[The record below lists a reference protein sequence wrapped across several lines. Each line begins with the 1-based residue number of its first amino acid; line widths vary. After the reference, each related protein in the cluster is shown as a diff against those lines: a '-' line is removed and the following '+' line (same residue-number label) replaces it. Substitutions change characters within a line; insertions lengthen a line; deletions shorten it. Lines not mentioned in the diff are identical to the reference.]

1 MIVDF
6 VKLQLTRKFLTMMCK
21 YINSLTIHFC
31 IGILSAFITVLIVD
45 NISLATICLLVFA
58 LPIWFTFYN
67 RVKDMTSEEIS
78 ETFGFKGNKFLD
90 CTNE

>member
-1 MIVDF
+1 
-6 VKLQLTRKFLTMMCK
+6 MMLK
-21 YINSLTIHFC
+21 YFNSLTIHFC
-31 IGILSAFITVLIVD
+31 FGILSAFIVILIAD
-45 NISLATICLLVFA
+45 NISLATTCLLVFA

-78 ETFGFKGNKFLD
+78 EKFGFKGNKFLD

>member
-1 MIVDF
+1 M
-6 VKLQLTRKFLTMMCK
+6 
-21 YINSLTIHFC
+21 
-31 IGILSAFITVLIVD
+31 AD
-45 NISLATICLLVFA
+45 NIFLATTCLFVFA

-78 ETFGFKGNKFLD
+78 EKFGFKGNKFLD

>member
-1 MIVDF
+1 M
-6 VKLQLTRKFLTMMCK
+6 RKYF
-21 YINSLTIHFC
+21 NSLTIHFC
-31 IGILSAFITVLIVD
+31 FGILSAFIVILKAD
-45 NISLATICLLVFA
+45 NISLATTCLLVFA

-78 ETFGFKGNKFLD
+78 EKFGFKGNKFLD

>member
-1 MIVDF
+1 
-6 VKLQLTRKFLTMMCK
+6 MMHK
-21 YINSLTIHFC
+21 YFNSLTIHFC
-31 IGILSAFITVLIVD
+31 FAILSAFITILIVD
-45 NISLATICLLVFA
+45 NMYLATTCLLVFA

-78 ETFGFKGNKFLD
+78 EKFGFKGNKFLD

>member
-1 MIVDF
+1 
-6 VKLQLTRKFLTMMCK
+6 MMHK
-21 YINSLTIHFC
+21 YINSLTIHFYFA
-31 IGILSAFITVLIVD
+31 ILSAFIVILIVD
-45 NISLATICLLVFA
+45 NISLATTCLLVFV

-78 ETFGFKGNKFLD
+78 EKFGFKGNKFLD

>member
-1 MIVDF
+1 MH
-6 VKLQLTRKFLTMMCK
+6 K

-31 IGILSAFITVLIVD
+31 FAILSAFITILIVD
-45 NISLATICLLVFA
+45 NISLATICLLAFV

-67 RVKDMTSEEIS
+67 RVKYMTSEEIS
-78 ETFGFKGNKFLD
+78 EKFGFKGNKFLD

>member
-1 MIVDF
+1 
-6 VKLQLTRKFLTMMCK
+6 MMLK
-21 YINSLTIHFC
+21 YFNSLTIHFC
-31 IGILSAFITVLIVD
+31 FGILSAFIAILIAD
-45 NISLATICLLVFA
+45 NISLATTCLLVFA

-78 ETFGFKGNKFLD
+78 EKFGFKGNKFLD

>member
-1 MIVDF
+1 
-6 VKLQLTRKFLTMMCK
+6 MMHK

-31 IGILSAFITVLIVD
+31 FAILSAFIVILIVD
-45 NISLATICLLVFA
+45 NMYLVTTCLLVFA

-78 ETFGFKGNKFLD
+78 EKFGFKGNKFLD

>member
-1 MIVDF
+1 
-6 VKLQLTRKFLTMMCK
+6 MMHK
-21 YINSLTIHFC
+21 HVNSLTIHFC
-31 IGILSAFITVLIVD
+31 FAILSAFIVILIVD
-45 NISLATICLLVFA
+45 NMYLATTCLLVFA

-78 ETFGFKGNKFLD
+78 EKFGFKGNKFLD

>member
-1 MIVDF
+1 
-6 VKLQLTRKFLTMMCK
+6 MMLK
-21 YINSLTIHFC
+21 YTNSLTIHFC
-31 IGILSAFITVLIVD
+31 FAILSAFITVLIVD
-45 NISLATICLLVFA
+45 NISLATTCLLVFA

-78 ETFGFKGNKFLD
+78 DKFGFKGNKFLD

>member
-1 MIVDF
+1 MY
-6 VKLQLTRKFLTMMCK
+6 K
-21 YINSLTIHFC
+21 YINSLTIHFFFT
-31 IGILSAFITVLIVD
+31 ILSAFITVLVVD
-45 NISLATICLLVFA
+45 NISLATTCLLVFA

-78 ETFGFKGNKFLD
+78 EKFGFKGNKFLD

>member
-1 MIVDF
+1 MH
-6 VKLQLTRKFLTMMCK
+6 K

-31 IGILSAFITVLIVD
+31 LGILSAFIGILIVD
-45 NISLATICLLVFA
+45 DISLATICLLVFI

-78 ETFGFKGNKFLD
+78 EKFGFKGNKFLD

>member
-1 MIVDF
+1 
-6 VKLQLTRKFLTMMCK
+6 MMHK

-31 IGILSAFITVLIVD
+31 FAILSAFIVILIVD
-45 NISLATICLLVFA
+45 NISLATTYLFVFA
-58 LPIWFTFYN
+58 LPLWITFYN

-78 ETFGFKGNKFLD
+78 EKFGFKGNKFLD

>member
-1 MIVDF
+1 M
-6 VKLQLTRKFLTMMCK
+6 RKYF
-21 YINSLTIHFC
+21 NSLTIHFC
-31 IGILSAFITVLIVD
+31 LGILSAFITILIVD
-45 NISLATICLLVFA
+45 NISLATTCLLVFA

-78 ETFGFKGNKFLD
+78 EKFGFKGNKFLD

>member
-1 MIVDF
+1 MH
-6 VKLQLTRKFLTMMCK
+6 K

-31 IGILSAFITVLIVD
+31 LGILSAFIVILIAD

-67 RVKDMTSEEIS
+67 RVKDMTSGEIS
-78 ETFGFKGNKFLD
+78 EKFGFRGNKFLD

>member
-1 MIVDF
+1 MH
-6 VKLQLTRKFLTMMCK
+6 K

-31 IGILSAFITVLIVD
+31 LGILSAFIGILIVD
-45 NISLATICLLVFA
+45 DISLATICLIVFI

-78 ETFGFKGNKFLD
+78 EKFGFKGNKFLD

>member
-1 MIVDF
+1 
-6 VKLQLTRKFLTMMCK
+6 MMCK
-21 YINSLTIHFC
+21 YTNSLTIHFC
-31 IGILSAFITVLIVD
+31 FGILSAFIVILIAD
-45 NISLATICLLVFA
+45 NISLATTCLIVFA

-78 ETFGFKGNKFLD
+78 EKFGFKGNKFLD

>member
-1 MIVDF
+1 MH
-6 VKLQLTRKFLTMMCK
+6 K

-31 IGILSAFITVLIVD
+31 LGILSTFIVILIAD
-45 NISLATICLLVFA
+45 NISLTTTCLFVFV
-58 LPIWFTFYN
+58 LPIWITFYN

-78 ETFGFKGNKFLD
+78 EKFGFRGNKFLD

>member
-1 MIVDF
+1 
-6 VKLQLTRKFLTMMCK
+6 MMHK
-21 YINSLTIHFC
+21 YFNSLTIHFYLA
-31 IGILSAFITVLIVD
+31 ILLAFITILIVD
-45 NISLATICLLVFA
+45 NIFLATTCLLVFT

-78 ETFGFKGNKFLD
+78 EKFGFKGNKFLD

>member
-1 MIVDF
+1 MH
-6 VKLQLTRKFLTMMCK
+6 K
-21 YINSLTIHFC
+21 YFNSLTIHFYLA
-31 IGILSAFITVLIVD
+31 ILFVFITVLVVD
-45 NISLATICLLVFA
+45 NISLATTCLLVFA

-78 ETFGFKGNKFLD
+78 EKFGFKGNKFLD

>member
-1 MIVDF
+1 MH
-6 VKLQLTRKFLTMMCK
+6 K
-21 YINSLTIHFC
+21 YFNSLTIHFYLA
-31 IGILSAFITVLIVD
+31 ILFAFITVLVVD
-45 NISLATICLLVFA
+45 NISLATTCLFVFA

-78 ETFGFKGNKFLD
+78 EKFGFKGNKFLD

>member
-1 MIVDF
+1 
-6 VKLQLTRKFLTMMCK
+6 MMLK
-21 YINSLTIHFC
+21 YTNSLTIHFC
-31 IGILSAFITVLIVD
+31 FGILSAFIVILIAD
-45 NISLATICLLVFA
+45 NISLATTCLLVFA

-78 ETFGFKGNKFLD
+78 EKFGFKGNKFLD

>member
-1 MIVDF
+1 MH
-6 VKLQLTRKFLTMMCK
+6 K

-31 IGILSAFITVLIVD
+31 LGILSAFIGILIVD
-45 NISLATICLLVFA
+45 DISLATTCLLAFA
-58 LPIWFTFYN
+58 LPIWFTFHN

-78 ETFGFKGNKFLD
+78 EKFGFRGNKFLD